1 LSSAGLVYKVNFSYK
16 QQILW
21 SVWLNW
27 NGRREEVI
35 VIQFGSILQYGG
47 EVNRGEH
54 NFSALN
60 FGFPPILVGF
70 GGGENISLKYFTYID

>member
-35 VIQFGSILQYGG
+35 VI
-47 EVNRGEH
+47 
-54 NFSALN
+54 
-60 FGFPPILVGF
+60 
-70 GGGENISLKYFTYID
+70 